1 MLIRW
6 LDGVAQREFMS
17 GDKAG
22 YTPEVDELDMQIIRF
37 LLQDGRTPFAQLAK
51 QLNISEA
58 TVHAR
63 VSKLEDSGVIKGFT
77 VIVDPDKLGLSLTAL
92 VLIKTDPKR
101 TQHVF
106 SRLAEMNEVIELYD
120 VTGDYYGVAKIL
132 VRDHHELGR
141 FLDKIGLFDGVT
153 STNTLEVL
161 KKIKETNIIRVG
173 Y

>member
-1 MLIRW
+1 
-6 LDGVAQREFMS
+6 MS

-22 YTPEVDELDMQIIRF
+22 YTPEVDELDLQIIRF

-63 VSKLEDSGVIKGFT
+63 VSKLEDGGVIKGFT
-77 VIVDPDKLGLSLTAL
+77 VIVDPDKLGLSLAAL

-120 VTGDYYGVAKIL
+120 VTAVSYTHLTLPTIL
-132 VRDHHELGR
+132 
-141 FLDKIGLFDGVT
+141 
-153 STNTLEVL
+153 
-161 KKIKETNIIRVG
+161 RV
-173 Y
+173 